1 MKTLKFILAVCG
13 LLGISQAMATP
24 VTTVTENFSFL
35 GSAYKIVG
43 QFTYDTASNKLT
55 TISGTVTGLNASSS
69 PTAGIITGLI
79 SESAPTNSY
88 PSNYYNNFDNS
99 FDPVLKQFSYGG
111 ILFAFGAGNFGN
123 MFFDGSPYF
132 STWLPDGLGSSPG
145 YCAGDLHC
153 PGDTGSVKFDTVG
166 AVPEPATWAMV
177 LLGFFGLAAFE
188 RLARRSR
195 MQLKRQ

>member
-1 MKTLKFILAVCG
+1 VKTLKFILAVCG
-13 LLGISQAMATP
+13 LLGISEAMATP

-43 QFTYDTASNKLT
+43 QFTYDTTSNKLT
-55 TISGTVTGLNASSS
+55 AISGTVTGLNASSS

-88 PSNYYNNFDNS
+88 PSDYYFGFDNS
-99 FDPVLKQFSYGG
+99 FDPVQQQFSFGG
-111 ILFAFGAGNFGN
+111 ILFSFGSNNFGN
-123 MFFDGSPYF
+123 LYFNPTPYF
-132 STWLPDGLGSSPG
+132 STYLPDGSLSDV
-145 YCAGDLHC
+145 CKGDLFC
-153 PGDTGSVKFDTVG
+153 PGDSGRLQFSTVG

-195 MQLKRQ
+195 IQLTRQT